1 MRKISVYI
9 EGERIELFND
19 ENIVV
24 NSSYQNY
31 KDLAKIFTDFS
42 QSFTVPASERNNEIF
57 QHFYQTD
64 VDTTLNFQLRREAKI
79 DIDHSPFRTGKI
91 QLEKAN
97 LKNGMPESY
106 TITFYG
112 DLRSLSDI
120 FGDDKLISLDMSN
133 YTHTYNGTEVRN
145 RVTTATDYD
154 VRYPLISS
162 KRVWTYGDGSTTDIA
177 NAIPTYPI
185 SYTELFPAIKI
196 KRIFDAIEDKY
207 GITWSGTFLS
217 DKRFTDCFLYLKNKE
232 KFEVYSP
239 VYPVDFTTT
248 DNSTFFNTTTD
259 YLQVGYVSIP
269 NASHKVQARVTVYTG
284 TWYLQV
290 FKNGLLYTTLTGDS
304 TTNGNTFEFF
314 NTDNVNGLNEKFTFK
329 IYGTQTTLYNVYV
342 YYEISNPVALLNVSS
357 YASTNIAS
365 PSQLVVTNVNLADNM
380 PDMKVADFV
389 AGVFKQFNLMCTGKT
404 TDTFQIDTL
413 DEWYAKGYLWD
424 ITQHTDIDSIDVE
437 RIKLFKRISFEHEES
452 RSFMNTEFKQLND
465 KEYGSLEQAFDYDGE
480 EYVTKVPFENLL
492 QQQFTY
498 EQDGDILPT
507 GLQVGYCLEQDT
519 YKPYIPK
526 PILLYKYDRT
536 YSTGF
541 YFDSGSGGY
550 LQDFYI
556 PFGQD
561 LKYNNLQYSLNWGND
576 ISSLLLENI
585 PNSAYQVYYSN
596 YILNLYQAKNRVLN
610 VKAHFPISLMTKL
623 RLNDRL
629 IIRDKRYTI
638 NEMKSNLTTGEVD
651 LQLIL
656 DFRPVK
662 TVKLP
667 KIWWKGGDIKWAGF
681 LPNGAV
687 LGEIEVGASGITASP
702 STFTE
707 EAIITFTVPENPTPT
722 EYMITE
728 IEDNFITE
736 EGQNYRTET
745 GGELD
750 YGIYI
755 DYTYENGDTESI
767 DIPFIQL
774 GA

>member
-1 MRKISVYI
+1 MRKVSIYI
-9 EGERIELFND
+9 EGERLELFND
-19 ENIVV
+19 ESIVI

-42 QSFTVPASERNNEIF
+42 QSFTVPASEHNNNLF

-79 DIDHSPFRTGKI
+79 DIDHTPFRTGKI

-106 TITFYG
+106 TVMFYG

-133 YTHTYNGTEVRN
+133 YTHTYNGNEVRL
-145 RVTTATDYD
+145 RVSTATDYD

-162 KRVWTYGDGSTTDIA
+162 KRVWTYLDNTTTDIG
-177 NAIPTYPI
+177 NGSYPI
-185 SYTELFPAIKI
+185 HYTELFPAIKI

-239 VYPVDFTTT
+239 VYSVDLTST
-248 DNSTFFNTTTD
+248 DNATFFNTTTD
-259 YLQVGYVSIP
+259 TLQIGYVSIP
-269 NASHKVQARVTVYTG
+269 NASHKVQARVTVSTG

-290 FKNGLLYTTLTGDS
+290 FKNGLLYTTLTGDDA
-304 TTNGNTFEFF
+304 TNGTTWEFF
-314 NTDNVNGLNEKFTFK
+314 NADNVQGLNEKFTFK
-329 IYGTQTTLYNVYV
+329 IYGTETTDFDVYV
-342 YYEISNPVALLNVSS
+342 YYQISNPVSLLNVNS
-357 YASTNIAS
+357 YATTDLTTTT
-365 PSQLVVTNVNLADNM
+365 QLVVTDVNLADNM
-380 PDMKVADFV
+380 PDMRVADFV
-389 AGVFKQFNLMCTGKT
+389 AGVFKQFNLMCTGKS

-413 DEWYAKGYLWD
+413 DEWYAKGYVWD
-424 ITQHTDIDSIDVE
+424 ITPYTDINSIDVE
-437 RIKLFKRISFEHEES
+437 RIKLYKKIGFEHEES
-452 RSFMNTEFKQLND
+452 RSFMNTAFKQMND
-465 KEYGSLEQAFDYDGE
+465 REYGSLEQAFDYDGE
-480 EYVTKVPFENLL
+480 EYITKLPFENLL
-492 QQQFTY
+492 HQQFTY
-498 EQDGDILPT
+498 DDYGTITPT
-507 GLQVGYCLEQDT
+507 NIQVGYCLEQDT

-526 PILLYKYDRT
+526 PILLMKYDLVEG
-536 YSTGF
+536 TGF
-541 YFDSGSGGY
+541 YFDSGSGGVI
-550 LQDFYI
+550 QFDYI

-561 LKYNNLQYSLNWGND
+561 IKYNNLNYSLNWGND
-576 ISSLLLENI
+576 ISSLLLENV

-596 YILNLYQAKNRVLN
+596 YILNLYQAKNRQLV
-610 VKAHFPISLMTKL
+610 VKATFPISLTTKL

-629 IIRDKRYTI
+629 VIRDKRYTI

-662 TVKLP
+662 TVRLP
-667 KIWWKGGDIKWAGF
+667 KLWWKGGDVKWAGF

-687 LGEIEVGASGITASP
+687 LAEIEVGASGIVASP

-707 EAIITFTVPENPTPT
+707 ETIINFAVPENPLPT
-722 EYMITE
+722 EYLLTE
-728 IEDNFITE
+728 AEDSFITE
-736 EGQNYRTET
+736 VGENYRTEV
-745 GGELD
+745 GGDYD
-750 YGIYI
+750 YGISI
-755 DYTYENGDTESI
+755 DYTYENGDIETIE
-767 DIPFIQL
+767 IPLIQA